1 MLYDITILFMLPG
14 LLLGLWAQMRVKSAY
29 AKYSRVPTRAGL
41 PANEAVRR
49 LLRQNG
55 AEQITV
61 TETAGELTDHFDPRT
76 DTLRL
81 SQGVYHSTSVAAL
94 GIAAHEAGHALQKQ
108 QHYPFLSL
116 RTALVPVVN
125 IGSSLSWP
133 IFLAG
138 LIFSWEPLMTAGII
152 LFAAVVLWGDLDVM
166 FIDMPPGT
174 GDVPLTVFQS
184 IPVDGAIMVTTPQQ
198 LVGMIV
204 EKAMNMAGMMNVPV
218 LGLVE
223 NMSYAVCPDCGK
235 HVEVFGES
243 HVDEIAERFNV
254 KALAKLPI
262 NHKLAAAC
270 DAGLIELFEGD
281 WLDAA
286 IQEIL
291 K

>member
-29 AKYSRVPTRAGL
+29 AKYSRMPTRAGL

-152 LFAAVVLWGDLDVM
+152 LFAAVVLFTLITLPVE
-166 FIDMPPGT
+166 IDASRRAMAMLSGS
-174 GDVPLTVFQS
+174 GYLTAEEEK
-184 IPVDGAIMVTTPQQ
+184 GA
-198 LVGMIV
+198 
-204 EKAMNMAGMMNVPV
+204 KSV
-218 LGLVE
+218 LT
-223 NMSYAVCPDCGK
+223 
-235 HVEVFGES
+235 
-243 HVDEIAERFNV
+243 
-254 KALAKLPI
+254 
-262 NHKLAAAC
+262 AAALTYVASFVSAMMQLLRLLALSRRR
-270 DAGLIELFEGD
+270 D
-281 WLDAA
+281 
-286 IQEIL
+286 
-291 K
+291 